1 MMVAKSCDNRNSAE
15 FQVFDVFDVFGCF
28 WSPETEDRGIG
39 AFFSKAWNRK
49 LDARRDGDPR
59 RLGTF
64 LLVNLKSQT
73 DSCPLTSAKG

>member
-49 LDARRDGDPR
+49 LDARHFSMRS
-59 RLGTF
+59 F
-64 LLVNLKSQT
+64 
-73 DSCPLTSAKG
+73 